1 MVSIKPNKSGN
12 EMINP
17 KDPIWLHYEP
27 FKDEV
32 HRNKPEKLVSS
43 SQHRLHERPSRI
55 HLVG

>member
-17 KDPIWLHYEP
+17 KDPIWLYCEP
-27 FKDEV
+27 FKHEG
-32 HRNKPEKLVSS
+32 HHNKPEKLVSS
-43 SQHRLHERPSRI
+43 SQQRLHGTPSRI